1 MRVTLAEQFKE
12 AFAKAGKEIP
22 TVSRSEP
29 APKPYPKHKRSNTE
43 NENRQAKGKQPSSKP
58 VPAPAVAPTSEAA
71 KATKASVPVKTEKA
85 AKRTKGALAPAPTGK
100 PSSPQKPKKP
110 RPPQSGVLIPLKK
123 ATPSAPKP
131 LDLSVYRNGVEGPKS
146 PRPSAPAPSPV
157 GSYRVSLQSSSEP
170 IWENEGGTKAASLLV
185 FALTGQDVQCWPQ
198 DKPAPTAAREL
209 VLGLDFGTSTVKAV
223 FGDSSIGRHG
233 RSFAVPFRKDQGLA
247 SYLLPCRLYQR
258 SGVFSLKKGG
268 RVYSD
273 LKLGLLA
280 NDTSV
285 ECQQRVVAF
294 LALVIRQ
301 ARAWLFTQHASIYKS
316 SNLVWKLS
324 VGLPS
329 ESHFASREAPLFE
342 LLGIAAWILAGSTAT
357 TLDAP
362 AVASALS
369 RARQLQAGD
378 APVSYEDVEASVV
391 PEIAAQIYGYVA
403 SEQFDRDAPNDF
415 MMVDVG
421 AGTVDVSLFHVK
433 PGRGRKWD
441 FEFYTTVVKPYGA
454 INLHRHRLDWWESA
468 IQKDYPGLGGLI
480 SAIADGRK
488 VSDIQAGLPARLEDY
503 FTDSTVAFMNPDD
516 HVDTVFFKKIFSQV
530 FHDGYWKASTGHL
543 TRNELNNI
551 PVYLCG
557 GGSRHSL
564 YQKLTKANSHHS
576 FYSWMKV
583 NFRALN
589 KPSNLDAPGLSRLDF
604 DRLSVAYG
612 LSFLDVGKVVKAIPR
627 PQQLSATSDT
637 WRDNYIDK

>member
-12 AFAKAGKEIP
+12 AFARAGKEIP
-22 TVSRSEP
+22 TVSRPEP
-29 APKPYPKHKRSNTE
+29 SPKPGPKHKRSNPE
-43 NENRQAKGKQPSSKP
+43 GENRRIRSPQLSAKSVS
-58 VPAPAVAPTSEAA
+58 ALAESAPTSEVA
-71 KATKASVPVKTEKA
+71 KAAQVSESV
-85 AKRTKGALAPAPTGK
+85 
-100 PSSPQKPKKP
+100 KPKKS
-110 RPPQSGVLIPLKK
+110 RPPKSGGVIPRKK
-123 ATPSAPKP
+123 TTSLALKP
-131 LDLSVYRNGVEGPKS
+131 LDLSVYRNGVGGPKT
-146 PRPSAPAPSPV
+146 PQPSAPAPSLT
-157 GSYRVSLQSSSEP
+157 GSYQMSLQSSSKP
-170 IWENEGGTKAASLLV
+170 IWGNGGDNMAPPLLA
-185 FALTGQDVQCWPQ
+185 FALTGHAVQCWPL
-198 DKPAPTAAREL
+198 DKLAPTADREL

-223 FGDSSIGRHG
+223 IGDSSIGRHG

-258 SGVFSLKKGG
+258 NGVFSLKKGG
-268 RVYSD
+268 RVHSD

-316 SNLVWKLS
+316 SNIVWKLS

-342 LLGIAAWILAGSTAT
+342 LLGTAAWILAGSTAT
-357 TLDAP
+357 TLDVP

-369 RARQLQAGD
+369 RAHHLQAGD
-378 APVSYEDVEASVV
+378 TPSSHEDVEVSVI

-433 PGRGRKWD
+433 PGRGGKWD

-454 INLHRHRLDWWESA
+454 INLHRHRLDWWGIA
-468 IQKDYPGLGGLI
+468 IQKDYPELGGLI

-516 HVDTVFFKKIFSQV
+516 HVDTAFFKKVFGQV
-530 FHDGYWKASTGHL
+530 FHDGYWKASTGYL
-543 TRNELNNI
+543 TRDELNNI

-564 YQKLTKANSHHS
+564 YQKLTQANSHHS
-576 FYSWMKV
+576 FYSWMRV
-583 NFRALN
+583 SFRTLN

-627 PQQLSATSDT
+627 PQQLSVTSDT

>member
-1 MRVTLAEQFKE
+1 MRVTLAEKFKD
-12 AFAKAGKEIP
+12 AFAEAGKELP
-22 TVSRSEP
+22 KVSRPEL
-29 APKPYPKHKRSNTE
+29 AAKPCPKHKRPNAAI
-43 NENRQAKGKQPSSKP
+43 NNQKGRNKQHCSKS
-58 VPAPAVAPTSEAA
+58 VPGHEAA
-71 KATKASVPVKTEKA
+71 KGEADKAS
-85 AKRTKGALAPAPTGK
+85 KRKKGAITPASTGK
-100 PSSPQKPKKP
+100 LISSQKKQPHLPQTGVVI
-110 RPPQSGVLIPLKK
+110 PQRK
-123 ATPSAPKP
+123 ATPSALMSP
-131 LDLSVYRNGVEGPKS
+131 DLSVYRNGVEGSKA
-146 PRPSAPAPSPV
+146 PRAAAAASGPA
-157 GSYRVSLQSSSEP
+157 GSYRVSLKSSSKP
-170 IWENEGGTKAASLLV
+170 VWENEGNLKAPPPLLV

-198 DKPAPTAAREL
+198 DKPVPTAAREI

-258 SGVFSLKKGG
+258 SGLFSLEKGEK
-268 RVYSD
+268 VYSD
-273 LKLGLLA
+273 LKLDLLA
-280 NDTSV
+280 NYTSAD
-285 ECQQRVVAF
+285 CQQRVVAF

-301 ARAWLFTQHASIYKS
+301 ARAWLFTQHASIFKS

-329 ESHFASREAPLFE
+329 ESHFTSREAPLFE
-342 LLGIAAWILAGSTAT
+342 LLGCAAWILAGSTAKV
-357 TLDAP
+357 LDVP
-362 AVASALS
+362 AVAAALG
-369 RARQLQAGD
+369 RARHLQAGD
-378 APVSYEDVEASVV
+378 VPASHEDVEVSVV

-415 MMVDVG
+415 MMADIG

-468 IQKDYPGLGGLI
+468 IKKDHSELSSLI
-480 SAIADGRK
+480 SAIADGLK

-503 FTDSTVAFMNPDD
+503 FTDSMVDFMNPED
-516 HVDTVFFKKIFSQV
+516 HLDLVFFKNVFSQV
-530 FHDGYWKASTGHL
+530 FHEGYWKASAGYL
-543 TRNELNNI
+543 SRDELNNI

-557 GGSRHSL
+557 GGSRHPL
-564 YQKLTKANSHHS
+564 YQELTKANSHKS
-576 FYSWMKV
+576 FYSWMRV

-589 KPSNLDAPGLSRLDF
+589 KPSNLDAPGLSRQDF

-627 PQQLSATSDT
+627 PQRPPIISDA
-637 WRDNYIDK
+637 WRENYIEK